1 MSVCS
6 FGTAIETAPQSG
18 GTMTTA
24 KLGRSMGVFS
34 ILLTGFMSASLALA
48 QPPGPPPPFDAAA
61 RSAAVASTAAAF
73 RSRYVSPEMG
83 ERAAVTIETA
93 LKNGSYDN
101 LASPRAF
108 ADKLTADLRAV
119 TNNDQHVQ
127 VLGVPPAGAQGPPV
141 RSEGGVVRADRLAGN
156 VGYLQIVSLGP
167 AALFNP
173 ALDRAMAALK
183 DTKALIVDARDLAG
197 GTVPSVSYL
206 VSYFIKS
213 DKPVHLS
220 DIVSRTPG
228 TETYTTNEFWSV
240 PTPFSY
246 AGKVYVLTSH
256 STLSAGES
264 FVYDLQ
270 ALKLATVVGET
281 TAGGANTAGVVP
293 LGPGLALMLSGGRT
307 QNAVTGTNWEG
318 VGVKPEVS
326 APSADALKAAL
337 ERIGQKPK
345 ATDIETLSESRV
357 FAPRSTPQ
365 PGAEAAVRR
374 MSEENARGE
383 PNYDLL
389 TPEMAQ
395 VTRAQIE
402 GLKKTFANFGELK
415 SVKFVEVDPQ
425 GSDTYE
431 VAYANATI
439 LWTILLA
446 PDGKTA
452 GAGLRPAPP
461 QQPTA
466 ADQSS
471 QR

>member
-1 MSVCS
+1 M
-6 FGTAIETAPQSG
+6 A
-18 GTMTTA
+18 TT
-24 KLGRSMGVFS
+24 KLGRSIGVLSFA
-34 ILLTGFMSASLALA
+34 LTGFICGSLVRA

-61 RSAAVASTAAAF
+61 RSTAVTSAAAAF

-83 ERAAVTIETA
+83 ERAATAIETA
-93 LKNGSYDN
+93 LRNGSYDN
-101 LASPRAF
+101 LTQPQAF

-127 VLGVPPAGAQGPPV
+127 VLGGPPPGAQGPPV

-156 VGYLQIVSLGP
+156 VGYLQIVSAGP
-167 AALFNP
+167 PALFNP
-173 ALDRAMAALK
+173 ALDRSMAALK

-197 GTVPSVSYL
+197 GVVPSVSYL

-220 DIVSRTPG
+220 DIVSRTPD
-228 TETYTTNEFWSV
+228 TETYTTNELWSV

-256 STLSAGES
+256 STLSAGEM

-270 ALKLATVVGET
+270 ALKLATVVGER
-281 TAGGANTAGVVP
+281 TAGAANTAGVVP

-307 QNAVTGTNWEG
+307 QHAITGTNWEG
-318 VGVKPEVS
+318 VGVKPDVA
-326 APSADALKAAL
+326 APSAGALKAAL
-337 ERIGQKPK
+337 ERIGQKPS
-345 ATDIETLSESRV
+345 ATDIEKLSEARL

-389 TPEMAQ
+389 SPEMAQ
-395 VTRAQIE
+395 ATRAQID
-402 GLKKTFANFGELK
+402 GLKKTFTQFGELK
-415 SVKFVEVDPQ
+415 SVKFVEVGPQ
-425 GSDTYE
+425 GADTYE
-431 VAYANATI
+431 AEYANATT
-439 LWTILLA
+439 LWTILLG
-446 PDGKTA
+446 PDGKTVMA
-452 GAGLRPAPP
+452 GVRPAPP
-461 QQPTA
+461 RQPTA